1 MRWANGA
8 NFGPPMNSISWGAT
22 SCHVF
27 VSTLVLSAVPP
38 CLESKL
44 LGKAHGPF
52 RPTSSLLA
60 PVSLARAG
68 SGTQSCKE
76 VRLKVIDLTIWKPHL
91 SWWQTEFGLVAWFS
105 YLLLGACPRLSNV
118 LAGRSKVQ
126 SLSAN
131 VWGMQWCQRNVHVIK
146 ILGIKKCIILSIL
159 KSGFAASSSAQR
171 PHLWPTNSRVKTTY
185 CCKRF
190 LFSMSP
196 LYRAFITS
204 SWLHD
209 PLVHFQLHN
218 GLETEELGPKRASY
232 FFCRFLG
239 GKINSQTSALR
250 ECWERQSL
258 GKWIQESFHSCAF
271 WASSRTWGIFA

>member
-1 MRWANGA
+1 
-8 NFGPPMNSISWGAT
+8 MNSISWRAT

-27 VSTLVLSAVPP
+27 VSTLVLSTVPP

-60 PVSLARAG
+60 PVSLARCRVRNAELQRG
-68 SGTQSCKE
+68 EAQSHRSHHLE
-76 VRLKVIDLTIWKPHL
+76 ASPVMMANRIWPC
-91 SWWQTEFGLVAWFS
+91 GLVFLLAARSMPKAIKCTGWTVKSAESLCKCMRHAMMSAQCTRHQNTWNKEMHHPIHIEKWVRCKFKCPEATPLTNQQWRENH
-105 YLLLGACPRLSNV
+105 LLL
-118 LAGRSKVQ
+118 Q
-126 SLSAN
+126 T
-131 VWGMQWCQRNVHVIK
+131 
-146 ILGIKKCIILSIL
+146 LSIL
-159 KSGFAASSSAQR
+159 
-171 PHLWPTNSRVKTTY
+171 Y
-185 CCKRF
+185 
-190 LFSMSP
+190 MSP

-218 GLETEELGPKRASY
+218 GLETEELGPKRASC

-258 GKWIQESFHSCAF
+258 GKWIQESFHSSAF